1 MDFGLG
7 KLTEALAGGKKA
19 EGPAL
24 IAALN
29 KPGFAQLVIIA
40 KDGDTTNLKA
50 SNLQVGNIIPGV
62 LDAQGTRDTELKL
75 HDVASASVGNKG
87 SSGVESDFTLIM
99 KDGSTLHHRPAP
111 AVSEMNDGKYQS
123 KLPRLEKISPNLG
136 MALEKAHIRHTLPC
150 VDSPA
155 LKQGGVYVCPTPKP
169 GT

>member
-1 MDFGLG
+1 MGFDLG
-7 KLTEALAGGKKA
+7 KLTEALGGGKKA

-29 KPGFAQLVIIA
+29 KQGFAQLVIIA

-50 SNLQVGNIIPGV
+50 SNLQVGNIIPGI
-62 LDAQGTRDTELKL
+62 LDGKGTRDTALKL
-75 HDVASASVGNKG
+75 HDVASASVANKG
-87 SSGVESDFTLIM
+87 ASGADSDFTLTM

-111 AVSEMNDGKYQS
+111 AISEMNDGKYQFN
-123 KLPRLEKISPNLG
+123 LPRLEKISPNLG

-150 VDSPA
+150 VDNPA

>member
-29 KPGFAQLVIIA
+29 KPGLAQLVIIA

-62 LDAQGTRDTELKL
+62 LDAKGTRDTELTSL
-75 HDVASASVGNKG
+75 RFLSQTRGQVVPSP
-87 SSGVESDFTLIM
+87 TL
-99 KDGSTLHHRPAP
+99 L
-111 AVSEMNDGKYQS
+111 
-123 KLPRLEKISPNLG
+123 
-136 MALEKAHIRHTLPC
+136 
-150 VDSPA
+150 
-155 LKQGGVYVCPTPKP
+155 
-169 GT
+169 